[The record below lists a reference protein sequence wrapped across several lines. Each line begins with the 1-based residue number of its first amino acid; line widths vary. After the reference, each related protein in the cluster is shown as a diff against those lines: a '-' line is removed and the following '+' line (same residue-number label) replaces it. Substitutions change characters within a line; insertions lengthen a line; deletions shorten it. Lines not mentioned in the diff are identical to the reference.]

1 MSSNRPLLERIQH
14 MVPGSNGGDDR
25 VRVRRARALHR
36 CTVVAIVSGW
46 LLLTAAASQALAQQ
60 PASAGQLTSPTG
72 YEVNIAPYLWIPT
85 AKMSLKY
92 DLPPALGGKLP
103 TDVSV
108 GPGDIFSHLDIGAM
122 FSADVRV
129 GQFSL
134 LTDLV
139 YSRFSATTNNVNIKS
154 IDFLGRP
161 SIPISRD
168 LQTSTG
174 SSLRLTIWTLAG
186 GYTVLQRDWG
196 NLDVFAG
203 FRFLNAHSATNY
215 SLALDIAGPRGNGAT
230 FGGIGGVSVSPD
242 VWNGIVGIRGRIRL
256 GTTKLFIPY
265 YFDIGAGGSRP
276 TWQISSGLGYQF
288 KWGAVSALYRYL
300 AFEQPG
306 TSAVTHVSLGG
317 PIVMATF
324 TF

>member
-1 MSSNRPLLERIQH
+1 M
-14 MVPGSNGGDDR
+14 
-25 VRVRRARALHR
+25 RRCA
-36 CTVVAIVSGW
+36 VVLMISVG
-46 LLLTAAASQALAQQ
+46 LLLTGAWSEASAQQ
-60 PASAGQLTSPTG
+60 PASAGQAASPTG
-72 YEVNIAPYLWIPT
+72 YEVNIAPYLWFPT
-85 AKMSLKY
+85 VNMSMKY
-92 DLPPALGGKLP
+92 HLPSELGGRLP

-108 GPGDIFSHLDIGAM
+108 GPGDIYSHFDFGAM
-122 FSADVRV
+122 FSADVRR
-129 GQFSL
+129 GPFSL
-134 LTDLV
+134 LTDV
-139 YSRFSATTNNVNIKS
+139 ISARFSATTSNVNMKS
-154 IDFLGRP
+154 VDFVGLP

-174 SSLRLTIWTLAG
+174 TTLRVTIWTVAG

-203 FRFLNAHSATNY
+203 FRLLNVNSVTNFN
-215 SLALDIAGPRGNGAT
+215 LALTIAGPRGNGAA
-230 FGGIGGVSVSPD
+230 FGGIGGVSVSPN
-242 VWNGIVGIRGRIRL
+242 VWNGIAGVRGRIRL
-256 GTTKLFIPY
+256 DDTRLFVPY

-288 KWGAVSALYRYL
+288 KWGAVSAIYRYL

-306 TSAVTHVSLGG
+306 TSAVTHLSFRG